1 MNNKK
6 TIIAI
11 IVTIAV
17 VIIGLGGYFGYG
29 YYCKVNQ
36 TKQLNAKIEEFEKL
50 SFDTDKDKKVNI
62 YKELENDAKSYNKV
76 EDAYNALMETINNGS
91 SDEEVQ
97 QARRNYQNAE
107 KSKQEIDNNIDDFY
121 DRQDDGFGGQ

>member
-1 MNNKK
+1 
-6 TIIAI
+6 
-11 IVTIAV
+11 
-17 VIIGLGGYFGYG
+17 
-29 YYCKVNQ
+29 
-36 TKQLNAKIEEFEKL
+36 
-50 SFDTDKDKKVNI
+50 
-62 YKELENDAKSYNKV
+62 
-76 EDAYNALMETINNGS
+76 METINNGS